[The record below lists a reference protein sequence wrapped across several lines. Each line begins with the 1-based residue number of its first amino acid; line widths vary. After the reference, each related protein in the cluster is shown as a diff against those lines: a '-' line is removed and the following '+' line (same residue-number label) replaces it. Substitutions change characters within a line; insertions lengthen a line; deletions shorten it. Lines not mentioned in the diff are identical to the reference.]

1 MPAREELRTLTEAAL
16 LFLLGVKRGLLRL
29 DDMVAGDVRRLLGS
43 SSGDLTL
50 RTTLNLELQ
59 RLADGV
65 IERRFES
72 EGERPY
78 SGGATKRACELCSN
92 DADRILLRP
101 YE

>member
-72 EGERPY
+72 EGAKKNASRPRGR
-78 SGGATKRACELCSN
+78 S
-92 DADRILLRP
+92 RIS
-101 YE
+101 